1 MESFKRIGAYSM
13 LKAKIDLHK
22 DSIRKLFFYYF
33 IPLAFSMISLSTYSM
48 IDGMFVGKKLG
59 KEAIAAVN
67 IAWPIF
73 PSLVAYELL
82 FGFGAASIV
91 GYFLGR
97 GKTHRAKLVFSSVF
111 YFVALSTF
119 ILSMA
124 LLPFSETIARLFG
137 SNDALLAMS
146 SRYIEIILMGAVF
159 MVLHPLADVFVVND
173 KRPILAMVAMLIGSL
188 TNVFFNYLFIF
199 VLEVGVQGSAYATII
214 GHGVGFLVL
223 MQHFLFKKGQL
234 SFIKRFSF
242 SAVISSA
249 KSGVP
254 QSTAEL
260 SFALMI
266 LIFNATIMHTA
277 GERFLSMYG
286 IIMYNAIIFWTTLFS
301 ISQGIQPIASFSY
314 GARNLERV
322 KGVFL
327 FGLKVAFLVGVVL
340 YGIYYFL
347 DEFLIKMYLQANEQ
361 DLDFIQET
369 KQAMNVYYLGYI
381 FLGMSILCAV
391 FFQSI
396 QRTRSSFIITLSHTL
411 IFIVVLLPLMSHFYG
426 IKGIWATYP
435 IAQFLAF
442 LSAMGVT
449 YYEIKKGVFT
459 TYREQSLING
469 AKK

>member
-1 MESFKRIGAYSM
+1 M
-13 LKAKIDLHK
+13 HK

-73 PSLVAYELL
+73 PGLIAYELL

-91 GYFLGR
+91 GYFLGQN
-97 GKTHRAKLVFSSVF
+97 KTHRARLVFSSVF
-111 YFVALSTF
+111 YFVAISAF

-137 SNDALLAMS
+137 SNDALLGMS
-146 SRYIEIILMGAVF
+146 KRYIEIILMGAVF

-188 TNVFFNYLFIF
+188 ANIFFNYLFIF
-199 VLEVGVQGSAYATII
+199 VLKVGVQGSAIATVI
-214 GHGVGFLVL
+214 GHAIGVLVL
-223 MQHFLFKKGQL
+223 MQHFWFKKGQL
-234 SFIKRFSF
+234 YFIKRFSL
-242 SAVISSA
+242 SSVISSA

-254 QSTAEL
+254 QSTAEF
-260 SFALMI
+260 SASIMI
-266 LIFNATIMHTA
+266 LLFNTAIMHTA
-277 GERFLSMYG
+277 GERFVSMYG
-286 IIMYNAIIFWTTLFS
+286 IVMYNAIIFFTTLFA

-322 KGVFL
+322 KEVFV
-327 FGLKVAFLVGVVL
+327 FGLKVAFCIGIVF
-340 YGIYYFL
+340 YGAYYFL
-347 DEFLIKMYLQANEQ
+347 DEFLIKLYLQPSEQ
-361 DLDFIQET
+361 DPLFMQET
-369 KQAMNVYYLGYI
+369 KRAMNIYYVGYV
-381 FLGMSILCAV
+381 FLGMTLLCAV

-396 QRTRSSFIITLSHTL
+396 QRTKSSFIITISHTL
-411 IFIVVLLPLMSHFYG
+411 GFMVILLPILSHFYG
-426 IKGIWATYP
+426 INGVWVTYP

-442 LSAMGVT
+442 LVALGVT
-449 YYEIKKGVFT
+449 YYEIKKGVFSAYKEKNPIALKT
-459 TYREQSLING
+459 
-469 AKK
+469 

>member
-1 MESFKRIGAYSM
+1 M
-13 LKAKIDLHK
+13 LKKKIDLHK

-73 PSLVAYELL
+73 PALVAYELL

-91 GYFLGR
+91 GYFLGQN
-97 GKTHRAKLVFSSVF
+97 KTHRARLVFSSVF
-111 YFVALSTF
+111 YFVAISVF

-124 LLPFSETIARLFG
+124 LLPFSETIAHLFG
-137 SNDALLAMS
+137 SNDALLGMS
-146 SRYIEIILMGAVF
+146 KRYIEIILMGAVF

-188 TNVFFNYLFIF
+188 ANIFFNYLFIF
-199 VLEVGVQGSAYATII
+199 VLEVGVQGSAIATVI
-214 GHGVGFLVL
+214 GHAIGVLVL
-223 MQHFLFKKGQL
+223 MQHFWFKKGQL
-234 SFIKRFSF
+234 YFIKRFSL
-242 SAVISSA
+242 SSVISSA

-254 QSTAEL
+254 QSTAEF
-260 SFALMI
+260 SASVMI
-266 LIFNATIMHTA
+266 LLFNTAIMHTA
-277 GERFLSMYG
+277 GERFVSMYG
-286 IIMYNAIIFWTTLFS
+286 IVMYNAIIFFTTLFA

-322 KGVFL
+322 KEVFV
-327 FGLKVAFLVGVVL
+327 FGLKVAFCIGIVF
-340 YGIYYFL
+340 YGAYYFL
-347 DEFLIKMYLQANEQ
+347 DEFLIKLYLQPSEQ
-361 DLDFIQET
+361 DPLFMQET
-369 KQAMNVYYLGYI
+369 KRAMNIYYVGYV
-381 FLGMSILCAV
+381 FLGMTLLCTV

-396 QRTRSSFIITLSHTL
+396 QRAKSSFIITISHTL
-411 IFIVVLLPLMSHFYG
+411 GFMVILLPILSYFYG
-426 IKGIWATYP
+426 INGVWVTYP

-442 LSAMGVT
+442 LVALGVT

-459 TYREQSLING
+459 AYKEKNPIALKT
-469 AKK
+469 

>member
-1 MESFKRIGAYSM
+1 M
-13 LKAKIDLHK
+13 LKKKIDLHK

-73 PSLVAYELL
+73 PALVAYELL

-91 GYFLGR
+91 GYFLGQN
-97 GKTHRAKLVFSSVF
+97 KTHRARLVFSSVF
-111 YFVALSTF
+111 YFVAISVF

-137 SNDALLAMS
+137 SNDALLGMS
-146 SRYIEIILMGAVF
+146 KRYIEIILMGTVF

-188 TNVFFNYLFIF
+188 ANVFFNYLFIF
-199 VLEVGVQGSAYATII
+199 VLEVGVQGSAIATVI
-214 GHGVGFLVL
+214 GHAIGVLVL
-223 MQHFLFKKGQL
+223 MQHFWFKKGQL
-234 SFIKRFSF
+234 YFIKRFSL
-242 SAVISSA
+242 SSVISSA

-254 QSTAEL
+254 QSTAEF
-260 SFALMI
+260 SASVMI
-266 LIFNATIMHTA
+266 LLFNTAIMHTA
-277 GERFLSMYG
+277 GERFVSVYG
-286 IIMYNAIIFWTTLFS
+286 IVMYNAIIFFTTLFA

-322 KGVFL
+322 KEVFV
-327 FGLKVAFLVGVVL
+327 FGLKVAFCIGIVFYGV
-340 YGIYYFL
+340 YYFS
-347 DEFLIKMYLQANEQ
+347 DEFLIKLYLQPSEQ
-361 DLDFIQET
+361 DPLFMQET
-369 KQAMNVYYLGYI
+369 KRAMNIYYVGYV
-381 FLGMSILCAV
+381 FLGMTLLCAV

-396 QRTRSSFIITLSHTL
+396 QRTKSSFIITLSHTL
-411 IFIVVLLPLMSHFYG
+411 GFIVILLPILSHFYG
-426 IKGIWATYP
+426 INGVWVTYP

-442 LSAMGVT
+442 LVALGVT
-449 YYEIKKGVFT
+449 YYEIKKGVFSAYKEKNPIALKT
-459 TYREQSLING
+459 
-469 AKK
+469 

>member
-1 MESFKRIGAYSM
+1 M
-13 LKAKIDLHK
+13 LKKKIDLHK

-73 PSLVAYELL
+73 PGLIAYELL

-91 GYFLGR
+91 GYFLGQN
-97 GKTHRAKLVFSSVF
+97 KTHRARLVFSSVF
-111 YFVALSTF
+111 YFVAISTF

-124 LLPFSETIARLFG
+124 LLPFSENIARLFG
-137 SNDALLAMS
+137 SNDALLGMS
-146 SRYIEIILMGAVF
+146 KRYIEIILMGAVF

-188 TNVFFNYLFIF
+188 ANIFFNYLFIF
-199 VLEVGVQGSAYATII
+199 VLEVGVQGSAIATVI
-214 GHGVGFLVL
+214 GHAIGILVL
-223 MQHFLFKKGQL
+223 MQHFWFKKGQL
-234 SFIKRFSF
+234 YFIKRFSL
-242 SAVISSA
+242 SSVISSA

-254 QSTAEL
+254 QSTAEF
-260 SFALMI
+260 SASIMI
-266 LIFNATIMHTA
+266 LLFNTAIMHTA
-277 GERFLSMYG
+277 GERFVSMYG
-286 IIMYNAIIFWTTLFS
+286 IVMYNAIIFFTTLFA

-322 KGVFL
+322 KEVFV
-327 FGLKVAFLVGVVL
+327 FGLKVAFCIGIVF
-340 YGIYYFL
+340 YGAYYFL
-347 DEFLIKMYLQANEQ
+347 DEFLIKLYLQPSEQ
-361 DLDFIQET
+361 DALFMQET
-369 KQAMNVYYLGYI
+369 KRAMNIYYIGYV
-381 FLGMSILCAV
+381 FLGMTLLCAV

-396 QRTRSSFIITLSHTL
+396 QRTKSSFIITISHTL
-411 IFIVVLLPLMSHFYG
+411 GFMVILLPILSHFYG
-426 IKGIWATYP
+426 INGVWVTYP

-442 LSAMGVT
+442 LVALGVT

-459 TYREQSLING
+459 TYKEKNPIAL
-469 AKK
+469 KT

>member
-1 MESFKRIGAYSM
+1 M
-13 LKAKIDLHK
+13 LKKKIDLHK

-73 PSLVAYELL
+73 PGLIAYELL

-91 GYFLGR
+91 GYFLGQN
-97 GKTHRAKLVFSSVF
+97 KTHRARLVFSSVF
-111 YFVALSTF
+111 YFVAISVF

-137 SNDALLAMS
+137 SNDALLSMS
-146 SRYIEIILMGAVF
+146 KRYIEIILMGAVF

-188 TNVFFNYLFIF
+188 ANIFFNYLFIF
-199 VLEVGVQGSAYATII
+199 VLEVGVQGSAIATVI
-214 GHGVGFLVL
+214 GHAIGVLVL
-223 MQHFLFKKGQL
+223 MQHFWFKKGQL
-234 SFIKRFSF
+234 YFIKRFSL
-242 SAVISSA
+242 SSVISSA

-254 QSTAEL
+254 QSTAEF
-260 SFALMI
+260 SASVMI
-266 LIFNATIMHTA
+266 LLFNTAIMHTA
-277 GERFLSMYG
+277 GERFVSVYG
-286 IIMYNAIIFWTTLFS
+286 IVMYNAIIFFTTLFA

-322 KGVFL
+322 KEVFV
-327 FGLKVAFLVGVVL
+327 FGLKVAFCIGIVF
-340 YGIYYFL
+340 YGAYYFL
-347 DEFLIKMYLQANEQ
+347 DEFLIKLYLQPSEQ
-361 DLDFIQET
+361 DPLFMQET
-369 KQAMNVYYLGYI
+369 KRAMNIYYVGYV
-381 FLGMSILCAV
+381 FLGMTLLCAV

-396 QRTRSSFIITLSHTL
+396 QRTKSSFIITISHTL
-411 IFIVVLLPLMSHFYG
+411 GFMVVLLPILSYFYG
-426 IKGIWATYP
+426 INGVWVTYP

-442 LSAMGVT
+442 LVALGVT

-459 TYREQSLING
+459 TYKEKNPIANLIN
-469 AKK
+469 K

>member
-1 MESFKRIGAYSM
+1 MCGLNAK
-13 LKAKIDLHK
+13 KKIDLHK

-73 PSLVAYELL
+73 PALVAYELL

-91 GYFLGR
+91 GYFLGQN
-97 GKTHRAKLVFSSVF
+97 KTHRARLVFSSVF
-111 YFVALSTF
+111 YFVAISVF

-137 SNDALLAMS
+137 SNDALLGMS
-146 SRYIEIILMGAVF
+146 KRYIEIILMGAVF

-188 TNVFFNYLFIF
+188 ANVFFNYLFIF
-199 VLEVGVQGSAYATII
+199 VLEVGVQGSAIATVI
-214 GHGVGFLVL
+214 GHAIGVLVL
-223 MQHFLFKKGQL
+223 MQHFWFKKGQL
-234 SFIKRFSF
+234 YFIKRFSLY
-242 SAVISSA
+242 SVISSA

-254 QSTAEL
+254 QSTAEF
-260 SFALMI
+260 SASVMI
-266 LIFNATIMHTA
+266 LLFNTAIMHTA
-277 GERFLSMYG
+277 GERFVSMYG
-286 IIMYNAIIFWTTLFS
+286 IVMYNAIIFFTTLFA

-322 KGVFL
+322 KEVFV
-327 FGLKVAFLVGVVL
+327 FGLKVAFCIGIVF
-340 YGIYYFL
+340 YGAYYFL
-347 DEFLIKMYLQANEQ
+347 DEFLIKLYLQPSEQ
-361 DLDFIQET
+361 DPLFMQET
-369 KQAMNVYYLGYI
+369 KRAMNIYYVGYV
-381 FLGMSILCAV
+381 FLGMTLLCAV

-396 QRTRSSFIITLSHTL
+396 QRTKSSFIITISHTL
-411 IFIVVLLPLMSHFYG
+411 GFMVILLPILSHFYG
-426 IKGIWATYP
+426 INGVWVTYP

-442 LSAMGVT
+442 LIALGVT
-449 YYEIKKGVFT
+449 YYEIKKGVFSAYKEKNPIALKT
-459 TYREQSLING
+459 
-469 AKK
+469 

>member
-1 MESFKRIGAYSM
+1 M
-13 LKAKIDLHK
+13 LKKKIDLHK

-73 PSLVAYELL
+73 PGLIAYELL

-91 GYFLGR
+91 GYFLGQN
-97 GKTHRAKLVFSSVF
+97 KTHRARLVFSSVF
-111 YFVALSTF
+111 YFVAISVF

-137 SNDALLAMS
+137 SNDALLGMS
-146 SRYIEIILMGAVF
+146 KRYIEIILMGAVF

-188 TNVFFNYLFIF
+188 ANIFFNYLFIF
-199 VLEVGVQGSAYATII
+199 VLEVGVQGSAIATVI
-214 GHGVGFLVL
+214 GHAIGVLVL
-223 MQHFLFKKGQL
+223 MQHFWFKKGQL
-234 SFIKRFSF
+234 YFIKRFSL
-242 SAVISSA
+242 SSVISSA

-254 QSTAEL
+254 QSTAEF
-260 SFALMI
+260 SASVMI
-266 LIFNATIMHTA
+266 LLFNTAIMHTA
-277 GERFLSMYG
+277 GERFVSMYG
-286 IIMYNAIIFWTTLFS
+286 IVMYNAIIFFTTLFA

-314 GARNLERV
+314 GARNLEHV
-322 KGVFL
+322 KEVFV
-327 FGLKVAFLVGVVL
+327 FGLKVAFCIGIVF
-340 YGIYYFL
+340 YGAYYFL
-347 DEFLIKMYLQANEQ
+347 DEFLIKLYLQPSEQ
-361 DLDFIQET
+361 DPLFMQET
-369 KQAMNVYYLGYI
+369 KRAMNIYYVGYV
-381 FLGMSILCAV
+381 FLGMTLLCAV

-396 QRTRSSFIITLSHTL
+396 QRTKSSFIITISHTL
-411 IFIVVLLPLMSHFYG
+411 GFMVILLPILSYFYG
-426 IKGIWATYP
+426 INGVWVTYP

-442 LSAMGVT
+442 LVALGVT

-459 TYREQSLING
+459 TYKEKNPIAL
-469 AKK
+469 KT

>member
-1 MESFKRIGAYSM
+1 M
-13 LKAKIDLHK
+13 LKKKIDLHK

-73 PSLVAYELL
+73 PGLIAYELL

-91 GYFLGR
+91 GYFLGQN
-97 GKTHRAKLVFSSVF
+97 KTHRARLVFSSVF
-111 YFVALSTF
+111 YFVALSAF

-124 LLPFSETIARLFG
+124 LLPFSETIARFFG
-137 SNDALLAMS
+137 SNDALLSMS
-146 SRYIEIILMGAVF
+146 KRYIEIILMGAVF

-188 TNVFFNYLFIF
+188 ANIFFNYLFIF
-199 VLEVGVQGSAYATII
+199 VLEVGVQGSAIATVI
-214 GHGVGFLVL
+214 GHAIGVLVL
-223 MQHFLFKKGQL
+223 MQHFWFKKGQL
-234 SFIKRFSF
+234 YFIKRFSL
-242 SAVISSA
+242 SSVISSA

-254 QSTAEL
+254 QSTAEF
-260 SFALMI
+260 SASVMI
-266 LIFNATIMHTA
+266 LLFNTAIMHTA
-277 GERFLSMYG
+277 GERFVSVYG
-286 IIMYNAIIFWTTLFS
+286 IVMYNAVIFFTTLFA

-322 KGVFL
+322 KEVFV
-327 FGLKVAFLVGVVL
+327 FGLKVAFCIGIVF
-340 YGIYYFL
+340 YGAYYFL
-347 DEFLIKMYLQANEQ
+347 DEFLIKLYLQPSEQ
-361 DLDFIQET
+361 DPLFMQET
-369 KQAMNVYYLGYI
+369 KRAMNIYYVGYV
-381 FLGMSILCAV
+381 FLGMTLLCAV

-396 QRTRSSFIITLSHTL
+396 QRTKSSFIITLSHTL
-411 IFIVVLLPLMSHFYG
+411 GFMVILLPILSHFYG
-426 IKGIWATYP
+426 IDGVWVTYP

-442 LSAMGVT
+442 LVALGVT

-459 TYREQSLING
+459 TYKEKNPIAL
-469 AKK
+469 KT

>member
-1 MESFKRIGAYSM
+1 M
-13 LKAKIDLHK
+13 LKKKIDLHK

-73 PSLVAYELL
+73 PGLIAYELL

-91 GYFLGR
+91 GYFLGQN
-97 GKTHRAKLVFSSVF
+97 KTHRARLVFSSVF
-111 YFVALSTF
+111 YFVAISVF

-137 SNDALLAMS
+137 SNDALLSMS
-146 SRYIEIILMGAVF
+146 KRYIEIILMGAVF

-188 TNVFFNYLFIF
+188 ANIFFNYLFIF
-199 VLEVGVQGSAYATII
+199 VLEVGVQGSAIATVI
-214 GHGVGFLVL
+214 GHAIGVLVL
-223 MQHFLFKKGQL
+223 MQHFWRKKGQL
-234 SFIKRFSF
+234 YFIKRFSL
-242 SAVISSA
+242 SSVISSA

-254 QSTAEL
+254 QSTAEF
-260 SFALMI
+260 SASVMI
-266 LIFNATIMHTA
+266 LLFNTAIMHTA
-277 GERFLSMYG
+277 GERFVSMYG
-286 IIMYNAIIFWTTLFS
+286 IVMYNAIIFFTTLFA

-322 KGVFL
+322 KEVFV
-327 FGLKVAFLVGVVL
+327 FGLKVAFCIGIVF
-340 YGIYYFL
+340 YGAYYFL
-347 DEFLIKMYLQANEQ
+347 DDFLIKLYLQPIEQ
-361 DLDFIQET
+361 DALFMQET
-369 KQAMNVYYLGYI
+369 KRAMNIYYVGYV
-381 FLGMSILCAV
+381 FLGMTLLCTV

-396 QRTRSSFIITLSHTL
+396 QRVKSSFIITISHTL
-411 IFIVVLLPLMSHFYG
+411 GFIVILLPILSHFYG
-426 IKGIWATYP
+426 INGVWVTYP

-442 LSAMGVT
+442 LVALGVT

-459 TYREQSLING
+459 AYKEKNPIANLIN
-469 AKK
+469 K

>member
-1 MESFKRIGAYSM
+1 M
-13 LKAKIDLHK
+13 LKKKIDLHK

-73 PSLVAYELL
+73 PGLIAYELL

-91 GYFLGR
+91 GYFLGQN
-97 GKTHRAKLVFSSVF
+97 KTHRARLVFSSVF
-111 YFVALSTF
+111 YFVAISAF

-124 LLPFSETIARLFG
+124 LLPFSETIARFFG
-137 SNDALLAMS
+137 SNDALLSMS
-146 SRYIEIILMGAVF
+146 KRYIEIILMGAVF

-188 TNVFFNYLFIF
+188 ANIFFNYLFIF
-199 VLEVGVQGSAYATII
+199 VLEVGVQGSAIATVI
-214 GHGVGFLVL
+214 GHAIGVLVL
-223 MQHFLFKKGQL
+223 MQHFWFKKGQL
-234 SFIKRFSF
+234 YFIKRFSL
-242 SAVISSA
+242 SSVISSA

-254 QSTAEL
+254 QSTAEF
-260 SFALMI
+260 SASIMI
-266 LIFNATIMHTA
+266 LLFNTAIMHTA
-277 GERFLSMYG
+277 GERFVSMYG
-286 IIMYNAIIFWTTLFS
+286 IVMYNAIIFFTTLFA

-322 KGVFL
+322 KEVFV
-327 FGLKVAFLVGVVL
+327 FGLKVAFCIGIVF
-340 YGIYYFL
+340 YGAYYFL
-347 DEFLIKMYLQANEQ
+347 DEFLIKLYLQPSEQ
-361 DLDFIQET
+361 DPLFMQET
-369 KQAMNVYYLGYI
+369 KRAMNIYYVGYI
-381 FLGMSILCAV
+381 FLGMTLLCAV

-396 QRTRSSFIITLSHTL
+396 QRTKSSFIITLSHTL
-411 IFIVVLLPLMSHFYG
+411 GFIIVLLPILSHFYG
-426 IKGIWATYP
+426 INGVWVTYP

-442 LSAMGVT
+442 LVALGVT

-459 TYREQSLING
+459 TYKEKNPIAL
-469 AKK
+469 KT

>member
-1 MESFKRIGAYSM
+1 M
-13 LKAKIDLHK
+13 LKKKIDLHK

-73 PSLVAYELL
+73 PGLIAYELL

-91 GYFLGR
+91 GYFLGQN
-97 GKTHRAKLVFSSVF
+97 KTHRARLVFSSVF
-111 YFVALSTF
+111 YFVAISVF

-124 LLPFSETIARLFG
+124 LLPFSETIARLLG
-137 SNDALLAMS
+137 SNDALLSMS
-146 SRYIEIILMGAVF
+146 KRYIEIILMGAVF

-188 TNVFFNYLFIF
+188 ANIFFNYLFIF
-199 VLEVGVQGSAYATII
+199 VLEVGVQGSAIATVI
-214 GHGVGFLVL
+214 GHAIGVLVL
-223 MQHFLFKKGQL
+223 MQHFLRKKGQL
-234 SFIKRFSF
+234 YFIKRFSL
-242 SAVISSA
+242 SSVISSA

-254 QSTAEL
+254 QSTAEF
-260 SFALMI
+260 SASVMI
-266 LIFNATIMHTA
+266 LLFNTAIMHTA
-277 GERFLSMYG
+277 GERFVSMYG
-286 IIMYNAIIFWTTLFS
+286 IVMYNAIIFFTTLFA

-322 KGVFL
+322 KEVFV
-327 FGLKVAFLVGVVL
+327 FGLKVAFCIGIVF
-340 YGIYYFL
+340 YGTYYFL
-347 DEFLIKMYLQANEQ
+347 DEFLIKLYLQPSEQ
-361 DLDFIQET
+361 DALFMQET
-369 KQAMNVYYLGYI
+369 KRAMNIYYIGYV
-381 FLGMSILCAV
+381 FLGMTLLCTV

-396 QRTRSSFIITLSHTL
+396 QRAKSSFIITISHTL
-411 IFIVVLLPLMSHFYG
+411 GFIVILLPILSHFYG
-426 IKGIWATYP
+426 INGVWVTYP

-442 LSAMGVT
+442 LVALGVT

-459 TYREQSLING
+459 AYKEKNPIALKT
-469 AKK
+469 

>member
-1 MESFKRIGAYSM
+1 M
-13 LKAKIDLHK
+13 LKKKIDLHK

-73 PSLVAYELL
+73 PGLIAYELL

-91 GYFLGR
+91 GYFLGQN
-97 GKTHRAKLVFSSVF
+97 KTHRARLVFSSVF
-111 YFVALSTF
+111 YFVAISVF
-119 ILSMA
+119 ILSIA

-137 SNDALLAMS
+137 SNDALLSMS
-146 SRYIEIILMGAVF
+146 KRYIEIILMGAVF

-188 TNVFFNYLFIF
+188 ANIFFNYLFIF
-199 VLEVGVQGSAYATII
+199 VLEVGVQGSAIATVI
-214 GHGVGFLVL
+214 GHAIGVLVL
-223 MQHFLFKKGQL
+223 MQHFWFKKGQL
-234 SFIKRFSF
+234 YFIKRFSL
-242 SAVISSA
+242 SSVISSA

-254 QSTAEL
+254 QSTAEF
-260 SFALMI
+260 SASIMI
-266 LIFNATIMHTA
+266 LLFNTAIMHTA
-277 GERFLSMYG
+277 GERFVSMYG
-286 IIMYNAIIFWTTLFS
+286 IVMYNAIIFFTTLFA

-322 KGVFL
+322 KEVFV
-327 FGLKVAFLVGVVL
+327 FGLKVAFCIGIVF
-340 YGIYYFL
+340 YGAYYFL
-347 DEFLIKMYLQANEQ
+347 DEFLIKLYLQPSEQ
-361 DLDFIQET
+361 DPLFMQET
-369 KQAMNVYYLGYI
+369 KRAMNIYYIGYV
-381 FLGMSILCAV
+381 FLGMTLLCAV

-396 QRTRSSFIITLSHTL
+396 QRTKSSFIITLSHTL
-411 IFIVVLLPLMSHFYG
+411 GFIIVLLPILSHFYG
-426 IKGIWATYP
+426 INGIWVTYP

-442 LSAMGVT
+442 LVALGVT

-459 TYREQSLING
+459 TYKEKNPIAL
-469 AKK
+469 KT

>member
-1 MESFKRIGAYSM
+1 M
-13 LKAKIDLHK
+13 LKKKIDLHK

-73 PSLVAYELL
+73 PGLIAYELL

-91 GYFLGR
+91 GYFLGQN
-97 GKTHRAKLVFSSVF
+97 KTHRARLVFSSVF
-111 YFVALSTF
+111 YFVAISTF

-124 LLPFSETIARLFG
+124 LLPFSETIVRLFG
-137 SNDALLAMS
+137 SNDALLSMS
-146 SRYIEIILMGAVF
+146 KRYIEIILMGAVF

-188 TNVFFNYLFIF
+188 ANIFFNYLFIF
-199 VLEVGVQGSAYATII
+199 VLEVGVQGSAIATVI
-214 GHGVGFLVL
+214 GHAIGVLVL
-223 MQHFLFKKGQL
+223 MQHFWFKKGQL
-234 SFIKRFSF
+234 YFIKRFSL
-242 SAVISSA
+242 SSVISSA

-254 QSTAEL
+254 QSTAEF
-260 SFALMI
+260 SASIMI
-266 LIFNATIMHTA
+266 LLFNTAIMHTA
-277 GERFLSMYG
+277 GERFVSMYG
-286 IIMYNAIIFWTTLFS
+286 IVMYNAIIFFTTLFA

-322 KGVFL
+322 KEVFV
-327 FGLKVAFLVGVVL
+327 FGLKVAFCIGIVF
-340 YGIYYFL
+340 YGAYYFL
-347 DEFLIKMYLQANEQ
+347 DEFLIKLYLQPSEQ
-361 DLDFIQET
+361 DALFMQET
-369 KQAMNVYYLGYI
+369 KRAMNIYYVGYV
-381 FLGMSILCAV
+381 FLGMTLLCAV

-396 QRTRSSFIITLSHTL
+396 QCAKSSFIITISHTL
-411 IFIVVLLPLMSHFYG
+411 GFIVILLPILSHFYG
-426 IKGIWATYP
+426 INGVWVTYP

-442 LSAMGVT
+442 LVALGVT

-459 TYREQSLING
+459 TYKEKNPIANLIN
-469 AKK
+469 K

>member
-1 MESFKRIGAYSM
+1 MFKTN
-13 LKAKIDLHK
+13 IDLHK

-48 IDGMFVGKKLG
+48 IDGMFVGRKLG

-97 GKTHRAKLVFSSVF
+97 DKTHRARLVFSSVF

-119 ILSMA
+119 IFSMA
-124 LLPFSETIARLFG
+124 LMPFSETIARLFG
-137 SNDALLAMS
+137 SNDALLEMS
-146 SRYIEIILMGAVF
+146 SHYIKIILMGAVF

-188 TNVFFNYLFIF
+188 ANIFFNYLFIF

-214 GHGVGFLVL
+214 GHGIGFLVL
-223 MQHFLFKKGQL
+223 MQHFWRKKGQL
-234 SFIKRFSF
+234 YFIRRFSL

-249 KSGVP
+249 RSGVP
-254 QSTAEL
+254 QSTAEF
-260 SFALMI
+260 SFAMMI
-266 LIFNATIMHTA
+266 LIFNTAIMHTA
-277 GERFLSMYG
+277 GERFVSMYG
-286 IIMYNAIIFWTTLFS
+286 IIMYNAVIFFTTLFA

-322 KGVFL
+322 KAVFA
-327 FGLKVAFLVGVVL
+327 FGLKVAFLVGVSI
-340 YGIYYFL
+340 YSIYYFL
-347 DEFLIKMYLQANEQ
+347 DEYLIRMYLQANEQ
-361 DLDFIQET
+361 DLSFIQET
-369 KQAMNVYYLGYI
+369 KKAMNVYYIGYI
-381 FLGMSILCAV
+381 FLGMTILCAV

-411 IFIVVLLPLMSHFYG
+411 FYIIILLPIMSYFYG
-426 IKGIWATYP
+426 IKGVFATYP
-435 IAQFLAF
+435 IAQCLAF
-442 LSAMGVT
+442 FTAMGIT
-449 YYEIKKGVFT
+449 YYEVKKGVFT
-459 TYREQSLING
+459 SYEEQNFLKK
-469 AKK
+469 AKR

>member
-1 MESFKRIGAYSM
+1 M
-13 LKAKIDLHK
+13 LKKKIDLHK

-73 PSLVAYELL
+73 PGLIAYELL

-91 GYFLGR
+91 GYFLGQN
-97 GKTHRAKLVFSSVF
+97 KTHRARLVFSSVF
-111 YFVALSTF
+111 YFVAISVF

-124 LLPFSETIARLFG
+124 LLPFSETIARLLG
-137 SNDALLAMS
+137 SNDALLSMS
-146 SRYIEIILMGAVF
+146 KRYIEIILMGAVF

-188 TNVFFNYLFIF
+188 ANIFFNYLFIF
-199 VLEVGVQGSAYATII
+199 VLEVGVQGSAIATVI
-214 GHGVGFLVL
+214 GHAIGVLVL
-223 MQHFLFKKGQL
+223 MQHFLRKKGQL
-234 SFIKRFSF
+234 YFIKRFSL
-242 SAVISSA
+242 SSVISSA

-254 QSTAEL
+254 QSTAEF
-260 SFALMI
+260 SASVMI
-266 LIFNATIMHTA
+266 LLFNTAIMHTA
-277 GERFLSMYG
+277 GERFVSMYG
-286 IIMYNAIIFWTTLFS
+286 IVMYNAIIFFTTLFA

-322 KGVFL
+322 KEVFV
-327 FGLKVAFLVGVVL
+327 FGLKVAFCIGIVF
-340 YGIYYFL
+340 YGAYYFL
-347 DEFLIKMYLQANEQ
+347 DEFLIKLYLQPSEQ
-361 DLDFIQET
+361 DALFMQET
-369 KQAMNVYYLGYI
+369 KRAMNIYYIGYV
-381 FLGMSILCAV
+381 FLGMTLLCTV

-396 QRTRSSFIITLSHTL
+396 QRAKSSFIITISHTL
-411 IFIVVLLPLMSHFYG
+411 GFIVILLPILSHFYG
-426 IKGIWATYP
+426 INGVWVTYP

-442 LSAMGVT
+442 LVALGVT

-459 TYREQSLING
+459 AYKEKNPIALKT
-469 AKK
+469 

>member
-1 MESFKRIGAYSM
+1 M
-13 LKAKIDLHK
+13 LKKKIDLHK

-73 PSLVAYELL
+73 PALVAYELL

-91 GYFLGR
+91 GYFLGQN
-97 GKTHRAKLVFSSVF
+97 KTHRARLVFSSVF
-111 YFVALSTF
+111 YFVAISTF

-137 SNDALLAMS
+137 SNDALLSMS
-146 SRYIEIILMGAVF
+146 KRYIEIILMGAVF
-159 MVLHPLADVFVVND
+159 MVLHPLADVFVIND

-188 TNVFFNYLFIF
+188 ANIFFNYLFIF
-199 VLEVGVQGSAYATII
+199 VLEVGVQGSAIATVI
-214 GHGVGFLVL
+214 GHAIGVLVL
-223 MQHFLFKKGQL
+223 MQHFWFKKGQL
-234 SFIKRFSF
+234 YFIKRFSL
-242 SAVISSA
+242 SSVISSA

-254 QSTAEL
+254 QSTAEF
-260 SFALMI
+260 SASIMI
-266 LIFNATIMHTA
+266 LLFNTAIMHTA
-277 GERFLSMYG
+277 GERFVSVYG
-286 IIMYNAIIFWTTLFS
+286 IVMYNAIIFFTTLFA

-322 KGVFL
+322 KEVFV
-327 FGLKVAFLVGVVL
+327 FGLKVAFCIGIVF
-340 YGIYYFL
+340 YGAYYFL
-347 DEFLIKMYLQANEQ
+347 DEFLIKLYLQPSEQ
-361 DLDFIQET
+361 DPLFMQET
-369 KQAMNVYYLGYI
+369 KRAMNIYYIGYV
-381 FLGMSILCAV
+381 FLGMTLLCTV

-396 QRTRSSFIITLSHTL
+396 QRAKSSFIITISHTL
-411 IFIVVLLPLMSHFYG
+411 GFMVILLPILSYFYG
-426 IKGIWATYP
+426 INGVWVTYP

-442 LSAMGVT
+442 LVALGVT

-459 TYREQSLING
+459 AYKEKNPIALKT
-469 AKK
+469 

>member
-1 MESFKRIGAYSM
+1 M
-13 LKAKIDLHK
+13 LKKKIDLHK

-73 PSLVAYELL
+73 PGLIAYELL

-91 GYFLGR
+91 GYFLGQN
-97 GKTHRAKLVFSSVF
+97 KTHRARLVFSSVF
-111 YFVALSTF
+111 YFVAISVF

-137 SNDALLAMS
+137 SNDALLSMS
-146 SRYIEIILMGAVF
+146 KRYIEIILMGAVF
-159 MVLHPLADVFVVND
+159 MVLHPLADVFVIND

-188 TNVFFNYLFIF
+188 ANIFFNYLFIF
-199 VLEVGVQGSAYATII
+199 VLEVGVQGSAIATVI
-214 GHGVGFLVL
+214 GHAIGVLVL
-223 MQHFLFKKGQL
+223 MQHFWFKKGQL
-234 SFIKRFSF
+234 YFIKRFSL
-242 SAVISSA
+242 SSVISSA

-254 QSTAEL
+254 QSTAEF
-260 SFALMI
+260 SASVMI
-266 LIFNATIMHTA
+266 LLFNTAIMHTA
-277 GERFLSMYG
+277 GERFVSVYG
-286 IIMYNAIIFWTTLFS
+286 IVMYNAIIFFTTLFA

-322 KGVFL
+322 KEVFV
-327 FGLKVAFLVGVVL
+327 FGLKVAFCIGIVF
-340 YGIYYFL
+340 YGAYYFL
-347 DEFLIKMYLQANEQ
+347 DEFLIKLYLQPSEQ
-361 DLDFIQET
+361 DPLFMQET
-369 KQAMNVYYLGYI
+369 KRAMNIYYVGYV
-381 FLGMSILCAV
+381 FLGMTLLCAV

-396 QRTRSSFIITLSHTL
+396 QRTKSSFIITLSHTL
-411 IFIVVLLPLMSHFYG
+411 GFMVILLPILSHFYG
-426 IKGIWATYP
+426 INGVWVTYP

-442 LSAMGVT
+442 LVALGVT

-459 TYREQSLING
+459 TYKEKNPIAL
-469 AKK
+469 KT

>member
-1 MESFKRIGAYSM
+1 M
-13 LKAKIDLHK
+13 LKKKIDLHK

-73 PSLVAYELL
+73 PALVAYELL

-91 GYFLGR
+91 GYFLGQN
-97 GKTHRAKLVFSSVF
+97 KTHRARLVFSSVF
-111 YFVALSTF
+111 YFVAISVF

-137 SNDALLAMS
+137 SNDALLGMS
-146 SRYIEIILMGAVF
+146 KRYIEIILMGAVF

-188 TNVFFNYLFIF
+188 ANIFFNYLFIF
-199 VLEVGVQGSAYATII
+199 VLEVGVQGSAIATVI
-214 GHGVGFLVL
+214 GHAIGVLVL
-223 MQHFLFKKGQL
+223 MQHFWFKKGQL
-234 SFIKRFSF
+234 YFIKRFSL
-242 SAVISSA
+242 SSVISSA

-254 QSTAEL
+254 QSTAEF
-260 SFALMI
+260 SASVMI
-266 LIFNATIMHTA
+266 LLFNTAIMHTA
-277 GERFLSMYG
+277 GERFVSMYG
-286 IIMYNAIIFWTTLFS
+286 IVMYNAIIFFTTLFA

-322 KGVFL
+322 KEVFV
-327 FGLKVAFLVGVVL
+327 FGLKVAFCIGIVF
-340 YGIYYFL
+340 YGAYYFL
-347 DEFLIKMYLQANEQ
+347 DEFLIKLYLQPSEQ
-361 DLDFIQET
+361 DPLFMQET
-369 KQAMNVYYLGYI
+369 KRAMNIYYVGYV
-381 FLGMSILCAV
+381 FLGMTLLCAV

-396 QRTRSSFIITLSHTL
+396 QRTKSSFIITISHTL
-411 IFIVVLLPLMSHFYG
+411 GFMVILLPILSHFYG
-426 IKGIWATYP
+426 INGVWVTYP

-442 LSAMGVT
+442 LVALGIT
-449 YYEIKKGVFT
+449 YCEIKKGVFT
-459 TYREQSLING
+459 TYKEKNPIAL
-469 AKK
+469 KT

>member
-1 MESFKRIGAYSM
+1 M
-13 LKAKIDLHK
+13 HK

-73 PSLVAYELL
+73 PGLIAYELL

-91 GYFLGR
+91 GYFLGQN
-97 GKTHRAKLVFSSVF
+97 KTHRARLVFSSVF
-111 YFVALSTF
+111 YFVAISVF

-124 LLPFSETIARLFG
+124 LLPFSETIARLLG
-137 SNDALLAMS
+137 SNDALLSMS
-146 SRYIEIILMGAVF
+146 KRYIEIILMGAVF

-188 TNVFFNYLFIF
+188 ANIFFNYLFIF
-199 VLEVGVQGSAYATII
+199 VLEVGVQGSAIATVI
-214 GHGVGFLVL
+214 GHAIGVLVL
-223 MQHFLFKKGQL
+223 MQHFLRKKGQL
-234 SFIKRFSF
+234 YFIKRFSL
-242 SAVISSA
+242 SSVISSA

-254 QSTAEL
+254 QSTAEF
-260 SFALMI
+260 SASVMI
-266 LIFNATIMHTA
+266 LLFNTAIMHTA
-277 GERFLSMYG
+277 GERFVSMYG
-286 IIMYNAIIFWTTLFS
+286 IVMYNAIIFFTTLFA

-322 KGVFL
+322 KEVFV
-327 FGLKVAFLVGVVL
+327 FGLKVAFCIGIVF
-340 YGIYYFL
+340 YGTYYFL
-347 DEFLIKMYLQANEQ
+347 DEFLIKLYLQPSEQ
-361 DLDFIQET
+361 DALFMQET
-369 KQAMNVYYLGYI
+369 KRAMNIYYIGYV
-381 FLGMSILCAV
+381 FLGMTLLCTV

-396 QRTRSSFIITLSHTL
+396 QRAKSSFIITISHTL
-411 IFIVVLLPLMSHFYG
+411 GFIVILLPILSHFYG
-426 IKGIWATYP
+426 INGVWVTYP

-442 LSAMGVT
+442 LVALGVT

-459 TYREQSLING
+459 TYKEKNPIAL
-469 AKK
+469 KT

>member
-1 MESFKRIGAYSM
+1 M
-13 LKAKIDLHK
+13 LKKKIDLHK

-73 PSLVAYELL
+73 PALVAYELL

-91 GYFLGR
+91 GYFLGQN
-97 GKTHRAKLVFSSVF
+97 KTHRARLVFSSVF
-111 YFVALSTF
+111 YFVAISVF

-124 LLPFSETIARLFG
+124 LLPFSETIARFFG
-137 SNDALLAMS
+137 SNDALLGMS
-146 SRYIEIILMGAVF
+146 KRYIEIILMGAVF

-188 TNVFFNYLFIF
+188 ANIFFNYLFIF
-199 VLEVGVQGSAYATII
+199 VLEVGVQGSAIATVI
-214 GHGVGFLVL
+214 GHAIGVLVL
-223 MQHFLFKKGQL
+223 MQHFWFKKGQL
-234 SFIKRFSF
+234 YFIKRFSL
-242 SAVISSA
+242 SSVISSA

-254 QSTAEL
+254 QSTAEF
-260 SFALMI
+260 SASVMI
-266 LIFNATIMHTA
+266 LLFNTAIMHTA
-277 GERFLSMYG
+277 GERFVSVYG
-286 IIMYNAIIFWTTLFS
+286 IVMYNAIIFFTTLFA

-322 KGVFL
+322 KEVFV
-327 FGLKVAFLVGVVL
+327 FGLKVAFCIGIVF
-340 YGIYYFL
+340 YGAYYFL
-347 DEFLIKMYLQANEQ
+347 DEFLIKLYLQPSEQ
-361 DLDFIQET
+361 DPLFIQET
-369 KQAMNVYYLGYI
+369 KRAMNIYYVGYV
-381 FLGMSILCAV
+381 FLGMTLLCAV

-396 QRTRSSFIITLSHTL
+396 QRTKSSFIITISHTL
-411 IFIVVLLPLMSHFYG
+411 GFMVILLPILSHFYG
-426 IKGIWATYP
+426 INGVWVTYP

-442 LSAMGVT
+442 LVALGVT

-459 TYREQSLING
+459 TYKEKNPIAL
-469 AKK
+469 KT

>member
-1 MESFKRIGAYSM
+1 M
-13 LKAKIDLHK
+13 LKKKIDLHK

-73 PSLVAYELL
+73 PGLIAYELL

-91 GYFLGR
+91 GYFLGQN
-97 GKTHRAKLVFSSVF
+97 KTHRARLVFSSVF
-111 YFVALSTF
+111 YFVAISVF

-137 SNDALLAMS
+137 SNDALLGMS
-146 SRYIEIILMGAVF
+146 KRYIEIILMGAVF

-173 KRPILAMVAMLIGSL
+173 KRPILAMVAMLVGSL
-188 TNVFFNYLFIF
+188 ANIFFNYLFIF
-199 VLEVGVQGSAYATII
+199 VLEVGVQGSAIATVI
-214 GHGVGFLVL
+214 GHAIGVLVL
-223 MQHFLFKKGQL
+223 MQHFWFKKGQL
-234 SFIKRFSF
+234 YFIKRFSL
-242 SAVISSA
+242 SSVISSA

-254 QSTAEL
+254 QSTAEF
-260 SFALMI
+260 SASVMI
-266 LIFNATIMHTA
+266 LLFNTAIMHTA
-277 GERFLSMYG
+277 GERFVSMYG
-286 IIMYNAIIFWTTLFS
+286 IVMYNAIIFFTTLFA

-322 KGVFL
+322 KEVFV
-327 FGLKVAFLVGVVL
+327 FGLKVAFCIGIVF
-340 YGIYYFL
+340 YGAYYFL
-347 DEFLIKMYLQANEQ
+347 DEFLIKLYLQPSEQ
-361 DLDFIQET
+361 DPLFMQET
-369 KQAMNVYYLGYI
+369 KRAMNIYYVGYV
-381 FLGMSILCAV
+381 FLGMTLLCAV

-396 QRTRSSFIITLSHTL
+396 QRTKSSFIITISHTL
-411 IFIVVLLPLMSHFYG
+411 GFMVILLPILSHFYG
-426 IKGIWATYP
+426 INGVWVTYP

-442 LSAMGVT
+442 LVALGVT

-459 TYREQSLING
+459 AYKEKNPIALKT
-469 AKK
+469 

>member
-1 MESFKRIGAYSM
+1 M
-13 LKAKIDLHK
+13 LKKKIDLHK

-73 PSLVAYELL
+73 PGLIAYELL

-91 GYFLGR
+91 GYFLGQN
-97 GKTHRAKLVFSSVF
+97 KTHRARLVFSSVF
-111 YFVALSTF
+111 YFVAISVF

-137 SNDALLAMS
+137 SNDALLGMS
-146 SRYIEIILMGAVF
+146 KRYIEIILMGAVF

-188 TNVFFNYLFIF
+188 ANIFFNYLFIF
-199 VLEVGVQGSAYATII
+199 VLEVGVQGSAIATVI
-214 GHGVGFLVL
+214 GHAIGVLVL
-223 MQHFLFKKGQL
+223 MQHFWFKKGQL
-234 SFIKRFSF
+234 YFIKRFSL
-242 SAVISSA
+242 SSVISSA

-254 QSTAEL
+254 QSTAEF
-260 SFALMI
+260 SASVMI
-266 LIFNATIMHTA
+266 LLFNTAIMHTA
-277 GERFLSMYG
+277 GERFVSMYG
-286 IIMYNAIIFWTTLFS
+286 IVMYNAIIFFTTLFA

-322 KGVFL
+322 KEVFV
-327 FGLKVAFLVGVVL
+327 FGLKVAFCIGIVF
-340 YGIYYFL
+340 YGAYYFL
-347 DEFLIKMYLQANEQ
+347 DEFLIKLYLQPSEQ
-361 DLDFIQET
+361 DALFMQET
-369 KQAMNVYYLGYI
+369 KRAMNIYYIGYV
-381 FLGMSILCAV
+381 FLGMTLLCTV

-396 QRTRSSFIITLSHTL
+396 QRAKSSFIITISHTL
-411 IFIVVLLPLMSHFYG
+411 GFIVILLPILSHFYG
-426 IKGIWATYP
+426 INGVWATYP

-442 LSAMGVT
+442 LVALGVT

-459 TYREQSLING
+459 AYKEKNPIALKT
-469 AKK
+469 

>member
-1 MESFKRIGAYSM
+1 M
-13 LKAKIDLHK
+13 LKKKIDLHK

-73 PSLVAYELL
+73 PALVAYELL

-91 GYFLGR
+91 GYFLGQN
-97 GKTHRAKLVFSSVF
+97 KTHRARLVFSSVF
-111 YFVALSTF
+111 YFVAISVF

-137 SNDALLAMS
+137 SNDALLGMS
-146 SRYIEIILMGAVF
+146 KRYIEIILMGAVF

-188 TNVFFNYLFIF
+188 ANIFFNYLFIF
-199 VLEVGVQGSAYATII
+199 VLEVGVQGSAIATVI
-214 GHGVGFLVL
+214 GHAIGVLVL
-223 MQHFLFKKGQL
+223 MQHFWFKKGQL
-234 SFIKRFSF
+234 YFIKRFSL
-242 SAVISSA
+242 SSVISSA

-254 QSTAEL
+254 QSTAEF
-260 SFALMI
+260 SASVMI
-266 LIFNATIMHTA
+266 LLFNTAIMHTA
-277 GERFLSMYG
+277 GERFVSMYG
-286 IIMYNAIIFWTTLFS
+286 IVMYNAIIFFTTLFA

-322 KGVFL
+322 KEVFV
-327 FGLKVAFLVGVVL
+327 FGLKVAFCIGIVF
-340 YGIYYFL
+340 YGAYYFL
-347 DEFLIKMYLQANEQ
+347 DEFLIKLYLQPSEQ
-361 DLDFIQET
+361 DPLFMQET
-369 KQAMNVYYLGYI
+369 KRAMNIYYVGYV
-381 FLGMSILCAV
+381 FLGMTLLCAV

-396 QRTRSSFIITLSHTL
+396 QRTKSSFIITISHTL
-411 IFIVVLLPLMSHFYG
+411 GFMVILLPILSHFYG
-426 IKGIWATYP
+426 INGVWVTYP

-442 LSAMGVT
+442 LVALGVT
-449 YYEIKKGVFT
+449 YYEIKKGVFSAYKEKNPIALKT
-459 TYREQSLING
+459 
-469 AKK
+469 